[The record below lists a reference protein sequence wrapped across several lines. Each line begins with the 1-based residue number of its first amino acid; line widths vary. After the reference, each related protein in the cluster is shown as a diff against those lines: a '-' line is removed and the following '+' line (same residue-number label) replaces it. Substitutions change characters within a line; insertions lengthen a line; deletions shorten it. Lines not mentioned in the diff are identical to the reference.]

1 MKKLLSVLLVSSMI
15 LASIYTVSYAND
27 IVLPDDEFEEE
38 VTFARGDVDGNGV
51 VNADD
56 CTLLSK
62 IANGSSL
69 KAEGDA
75 DSDIKRSARQ
85 RLVIVN
91 ADDYTMLSK
100 IANGANI
107 G

>member
-75 DSDIKRSARQ
+75 EVDGNG
-85 RLVIVN
+85 VVN